1 MRKLSKQEIDNILS
15 CIERKTT
22 RGKIVNIV
30 IGLIESSTADE
41 NDYCIC
47 RSTDTKYLSRTP
59 QRKNDDPRNIYKYG
73 EFICPRYRG
82 RKPFDYMFLFW
93 GRK

>member
-1 MRKLSKQEIDNILS
+1 MRTLSDQEIKNILS

-30 IGLIESSTADE
+30 ICLIESSTENE

-47 RSTDTKYLSRTP
+47 RSTDAKYLSRTP
-59 QRKNDDPRNIYKYG
+59 QKKNDPRNMYKYG
-73 EFICPRYRG
+73 DFICPRYRG

-93 GRK
+93 GEK